1 MNWFKISLQLNKY
14 PINRAQKMLRNIQ
27 EIPEEEY
34 GDYLETQRREI
45 IEYHLSYNSFY
56 RKFFGEK
63 PFSSWEDVPVMQK
76 SDLQRP
82 LQERLSKSFNRQN
95 CYVGKTSGSSGHP
108 FIFAKDRLCHA
119 LAWAEFID
127 RYEWIDINLNK
138 SLQARFYGIPLD
150 FFGNLQ
156 ERFKDRVSLR
166 RRFSIFDLSDQK
178 MEAFLNRFKKSPFDY
193 INGYT
198 SAIVLF
204 AKYLHKKDL
213 VLKDLCPSLKI
224 CIVTSEKL
232 FQNDK
237 ELLENSFG
245 VPVINEYGASE
256 AGLIA
261 FENRRGE
268 WVVNSEGLF
277 IEILDEDNKV
287 VPYGEE
293 GRVVITSLYNKAHPL
308 IRYDIGD
315 IGSLSKSSTC
325 KKPMLEKLTGRTN
338 DVALLAN
345 GKVVPG
351 LTFYYVTKSII
362 EDTGTIKE
370 FVIFQTELDRFKIEY
385 VSEQVF
391 SALQIQ
397 KILEAI
403 ETFVGKDLKVD
414 FEQKT
419 FLKRNKSG
427 KLQQFTSHVSHKK
440 DLLYKA

>member
-14 PINRAQKMLRNIQ
+14 PINRAQKMLQNIQ
-27 EIPEEEY
+27 QIPEAEY
-34 GDYLETQRREI
+34 KDYLKDQRRDI
-45 IEYHLSYNSFY
+45 VEYHLSNNAYY

-63 PFSSWEDVPVMQK
+63 SFSSWQEVPVMQK

-82 LQERLSKSFNRQN
+82 LQERLSKSFNRQD

-127 RYEWIDINLNK
+127 RYAWIDINLNK

-166 RRFSIFDLSDQK
+166 RRFSIFDLSDKK
-178 MEAFLNRFKKSPFDY
+178 MERFLNRFKKLPFDY

-204 AKYLHKKDL
+204 AKYLHRHNL
-213 VLKDLCPSLKI
+213 VLKNLCPSLKI

-237 ELLENSFG
+237 VLIENSFG

-261 FENRRGE
+261 FENRQGE

-277 IEILDEDNKV
+277 IEILDEDDKAVAN
-287 VPYGEE
+287 GEE

-315 IGSLSKSSTC
+315 IGSLSTASTC
-325 KKPMLEKLTGRTN
+325 KKPILEKLTGRTN

-385 VSEQVF
+385 VSEQEF

-397 KILEAI
+397 KILGAI

-414 FEQKT
+414 FEQKR

-427 KLQQFTSHVSHKK
+427 KLQQFTSYVSHKK
-440 DLLYKA
+440 DFHKA